1 MNAKVVTA
9 GVAALG
15 LVLGAYAYR
24 EPLTSSITGLFKGKP
39 ETAAVA
45 PRDNSGTPAA
55 RKGRRGSGGAA
66 VSVTV
71 ATVEMRPTAQ
81 LLTAIGTAQALATVG
96 VKARVDGQLNQAF
109 FEEGQVV
116 KKGQTLFQIDPRPFQ
131 VELRQAEA
139 NLARDRA
146 LFEKTKAE
154 LARYKELVDM
164 GYASQQ
170 KYEDVKATNAAS
182 RAVLAADAAAVD
194 QAKLQLEYTSI
205 KAPIDGR
212 TGSLLVS
219 VGNLVKAN
227 DTNPLVVLTQLK
239 PIYVTFSVPEQYLL
253 QLKAL
258 MATRQVQVD
267 ATIGG
272 DSVAKH
278 RGTLTFINNA
288 VDAATGTIQLK
299 ATFPNDD
306 DALTPGAFVNLS
318 LTIRERPEAILVP
331 TGALQVG
338 QNGSFVWV
346 VGEDNKV
353 AVRPITV
360 EETTQSYSVIS
371 AGLKPGE
378 TVVTDGQLNLVPG
391 ASVRA
396 RGADGGG
403 DSGEGARAPETA
415 ATSAA
420 AAGNSGKKRK
430 KKKRSEGDG

>member
-1 MNAKVVTA
+1 MNVKVVVA

-15 LVLGAYAYR
+15 FVLGAYAFH
-24 EPLTSSITGLFKGKP
+24 EPLASLVTGLFKGKQ
-39 ETAAVA
+39 ETASVA
-45 PRDNSGTPAA
+45 PRDNNAGRAA
-55 RKGRRGSGGAA
+55 RKGRRGSGGGA

-71 ATVEMRPTAQ
+71 ATVEMDSTPQR
-81 LLTAIGTAQALATVG
+81 LNAIGTAQAIATVG

-146 LFEKTKAE
+146 LYDKTRAE

-170 KYEDVKATNAAS
+170 KYEDVKAANAAS
-182 RAVLAADAAAVD
+182 GAVLAADAAAVD

-239 PIYVTFSVPEQYLL
+239 PIYATFSVPEQYLL
-253 QLKAL
+253 PLKAL

-267 ATIGG
+267 TTIGG
-272 DSVAKH
+272 DSALKH
-278 RGTLTFINNA
+278 QGILTFINST
-288 VDAATGTIQLK
+288 VDVTTGTIQLK

-306 DALTPGAFVNLS
+306 EALTPGAFVNLS
-318 LTIRERPEAILVP
+318 LTIRERPEAILIP
-331 TGALQVG
+331 TAALQVG
-338 QNGSFVWV
+338 QAGSFVWV

-353 AVRPITV
+353 AVRPIKV
-360 EETTQSYSVIS
+360 EETTHSHSVVS

-378 TVVTDGQLNLVPG
+378 RVVTDGQLNLVPG

-396 RGADGGG
+396 RSASGGG
-403 DSGEGARAPETA
+403 DSGEGIRAPEAA

-420 AAGNSGKKRK
+420 AGNGGKKRK
-430 KKKRSEGDG
+430 KKRPEGDG

>member
-1 MNAKVVTA
+1 MNVKVAAA

-15 LVLGAYAYR
+15 LVLGAYAYH
-24 EPLTSSITGLFKGKP
+24 EPLTRSVTGLFKGKQ
-39 ETAAVA
+39 ETVSVV
-45 PRDNSGTPAA
+45 PRDNNAGRAA
-55 RKGRRGSGGAA
+55 RKGRRGGGGGA

-71 ATVEMRPTAQ
+71 ATVEVRSAPQ
-81 LLTAIGTAQALATVG
+81 LLNAIGTAQAVATVG
-96 VKARVDGQLNQAF
+96 VKARVDGQLYQAF

-116 KKGQTLFQIDPRPFQ
+116 KKGETLFQIDPRPFQ

-146 LFEKTKAE
+146 LYEKTKAE
-154 LARYKELVDM
+154 LGRYKELVDM

-170 KYEDVKATNAAS
+170 KYEDVKAANAAS
-182 RAVLAADAAAVD
+182 AAVLAADAAAVD

-239 PIYVTFSVPEQYLL
+239 PIYITFSVPEQYLL
-253 QLKAL
+253 PLKAL

-267 ATIGG
+267 TTIGG
-272 DSVAKH
+272 DSALKH
-278 RGTLTFINNA
+278 QGILTFINNT
-288 VDAATGTIQLK
+288 VDVATGTIQLK

-306 DALTPGAFVNLS
+306 EALTPGAFVNLS

-331 TGALQVG
+331 TAALQVG
-338 QNGSFVWV
+338 QSGSFVWV
-346 VGEDNKV
+346 VGDDDKV
-353 AVRPITV
+353 SVRPIKV

-378 TVVTDGQLNLVPG
+378 RVVTDGQLNLVPG
-391 ASVRA
+391 ATVRP
-396 RGADGGG
+396 RGAGDG
-403 DSGEGARAPETA
+403 DSGAGAHTPETA

-420 AAGNSGKKRK
+420 TTGNGVKKSK
-430 KKKRSEGDG
+430 KKKRAEGDG

>member
-1 MNAKVVTA
+1 MNVKVVTA

-24 EPLTSSITGLFKGKP
+24 EPLTSSITGLFKEKP

-45 PRDNSGTPAA
+45 PRDNGGTPAA
-55 RKGRRGSGGAA
+55 RKGRRGSGGGA

-71 ATVEMRPTAQ
+71 ATVEMSSTPQ
-81 LLTAIGTAQALATVG
+81 LLTAIGTAQAIATVG

-146 LFEKTKAE
+146 LYDKTRAE

-170 KYEDVKATNAAS
+170 KYEDVKAANAAS
-182 RAVLAADAAAVD
+182 GAVLAADAAAVD
-194 QAKLQLEYTSI
+194 QAKLQLEYTNI

-253 QLKAL
+253 PLKAL

-267 ATIGG
+267 VTIGG
-272 DSVAKH
+272 DSALKH
-278 RGTLTFINNA
+278 QGILTFINST
-288 VDAATGTIQLK
+288 VDATTGTIQLK

-306 DALTPGAFVNLS
+306 EALTPGAFVNLS
-318 LTIRERPEAILVP
+318 LTIRERPEAILIP
-331 TGALQVG
+331 TAALQVG
-338 QNGSFVWV
+338 QGGSFVWV
-346 VGEDNKV
+346 VGDDNKV
-353 AVRPITV
+353 AVRPIRV
-360 EETTQSYSVIS
+360 EETTHSHSVVS

-378 TVVTDGQLNLVPG
+378 RVVTDGQLNLVPG

-396 RGADGGG
+396 RSAG

-420 AAGNSGKKRK
+420 GNGGKKRK
-430 KKKRSEGDG
+430 KKRPEGDG

>member
-1 MNAKVVTA
+1 MNVKVVTA

-24 EPLTSSITGLFKGKP
+24 EVLTLSAAGLFKGKP
-39 ETAAVA
+39 ETASVA
-45 PRDNSGTPAA
+45 PRDNSGPPAA
-55 RKGRRGSGGAA
+55 RKGRRGGGGGA

-71 ATVEMRPTAQ
+71 ATVEMRPTPQ
-81 LLTAIGTAQALATVG
+81 FLTAIGAAQALATVG
-96 VKARVDGQLNQAF
+96 VKARVDGQLDRAF
-109 FEEGQVV
+109 FAEGQIV
-116 KKGQTLFQIDPRPFQ
+116 KKGETLFQIDPRPFQ

-146 LFEKTKAE
+146 LHEKTKAD

-170 KYEDVKATNAAS
+170 KYEDVKAANAAAG
-182 RAVLAADAAAVD
+182 AVLAADAAAVD

-227 DTNPLVVLTQLK
+227 DSNPLVVLTQLK

-253 QLKAL
+253 PLKAL

-267 ATIGG
+267 TTIGG
-272 DSVAKH
+272 DSALKH
-278 RGTLTFINNA
+278 QGTLTFINNT

-299 ATFPNDD
+299 ATFSNEDE
-306 DALTPGAFVNLS
+306 ALTPGAFVNLS
-318 LTIRERPEAILVP
+318 LTIRERPEAILIP
-331 TGALQVG
+331 TGALQIG

-346 VGEDNKV
+346 VGDDNKV
-353 AVRPITV
+353 SVRPITV
-360 EETTQSYSVIS
+360 EETTQTYSVIS
-371 AGLKPGE
+371 GGLKPGE
-378 TVVTDGQLNLVPG
+378 SVVTDGQLNLVPG
-391 ASVRA
+391 ATVRP
-396 RGADGGG
+396 RGAGG
-403 DSGEGARAPETA
+403 DVGGEGARVPETA

-420 AAGNSGKKRK
+420 VTVNDTKKRK
-430 KKKRSEGDG
+430 KKKRAEGGG

>member
-1 MNAKVVTA
+1 MNVKVVTA

-24 EPLTSSITGLFKGKP
+24 ETLMSSAVGLFKGKP
-39 ETAAVA
+39 ETAAAV
-45 PRDNSGTPAA
+45 PRDNSAPPAA
-55 RKGRRGSGGAA
+55 RKGRRGGGGA

-71 ATVEMRPTAQ
+71 ATVERRSTPQ
-81 LLTAIGTAQALATVG
+81 LLNAIGTAQALATVG
-96 VKARVDGQLNQAF
+96 VKARVDGQLDRAF
-109 FEEGQVV
+109 FEEGQIV
-116 KKGQTLFQIDPRPFQ
+116 KKGETLFQIDPRPFQ

-146 LFEKTKAE
+146 LHEKTKTE

-170 KYEDVKATNAAS
+170 KYEDVRAANAAAA
-182 RAVLAADAAAVD
+182 AVLAAEAAAVD

-227 DTNPLVVLTQLK
+227 DSNPLVVLTQLK

-253 QLKAL
+253 PLKAL

-272 DSVAKH
+272 DSGLKQQ
-278 RGTLTFINNA
+278 GTLTFINNT

-299 ATFPNDD
+299 ATFPNEDE
-306 DALTPGAFVNLS
+306 ALTPGAFVNLS
-318 LTIRERPEAILVP
+318 LTIRERPEAILIP
-331 TGALQVG
+331 TGALQIG

-346 VGEDNKV
+346 VGQDNKV
-353 AVRPITV
+353 SVRPITV
-360 EETTQSYSVIS
+360 DETTQSYSVVS

-378 TVVTDGQLNLVPG
+378 SVVTDGQLNLVPG
-391 ASVRA
+391 ATVRP
-396 RGADGGG
+396 RGASGGN
-403 DSGEGARAPETA
+403 DSGDGARTPEST

-420 AAGNSGKKRK
+420 ATGNGTKKRK

>member
-1 MNAKVVTA
+1 MNLKVVTA

-24 EPLTSSITGLFKGKP
+24 ETLMSSAVALFKGKQ
-39 ETAAVA
+39 ETASAA
-45 PRDNSGTPAA
+45 PRDGNSGSGA
-55 RKGRRGSGGAA
+55 RKGRRGSGGGA

-71 ATVEMRPTAQ
+71 ATVEMRPTPQ
-81 LLTAIGTAQALATVG
+81 WLTAIGAAQALATVG
-96 VKARVDGQLNQAF
+96 VKARVDGQLDRAF
-109 FEEGQVV
+109 FEEGQIV
-116 KKGQTLFQIDPRPFQ
+116 KKGETLFQIDPRPFQ

-146 LFEKTKAE
+146 LHEKTKSD

-170 KYEDVKATNAAS
+170 KYEDVKAANAAAG
-182 RAVLAADAAAVD
+182 AVLAADAAAVD

-253 QLKAL
+253 PLKAL
-258 MATRQVQVD
+258 MAARQVKVD
-267 ATIGG
+267 ATVGG
-272 DSVAKH
+272 DSALKH
-278 RGTLTFINNA
+278 EGILTFINNT

-299 ATFPNDD
+299 ATFPNEDE
-306 DALTPGAFVNLS
+306 ALTPGAFVNLS
-318 LTIRERPEAILVP
+318 LTIRERPEAILIP
-331 TGALQVG
+331 TGALQIG

-346 VGEDNKV
+346 VGDDNKV
-353 AVRPITV
+353 SVRPIKV
-360 EETTQSYSVIS
+360 EETTQTYSVIS

-378 TVVTDGQLNLVPG
+378 SVVTDGQLNLVPG
-391 ASVRA
+391 ASVRP
-396 RGADGGG
+396 RGAGGG
-403 DSGEGARAPETA
+403 DVGGEGARVPETA

-420 AAGNSGKKRK
+420 ATNNGTKKRK
-430 KKKRSEGDG
+430 KKKRAEGDG